1 MGGLKTGMSEFKW
14 GNTDLTAEDYMSIY
28 TKENDRDRLY
38 LREFMFFENEFIS
51 KRVGDEACE

>member
-1 MGGLKTGMSEFKW
+1 MSEFKW